1 MLANFFNSWLP
12 SSIAKKFIW
21 WKAVLLV
28 FFLKFCCTTFPNW
41 ARNFAKGKM
50 YNELKGT
57 ISEEEFDKH
66 FNPPYDPMQQR
77 FCWSPQG
84 DFFKPIR

>member
-1 MLANFFNSWLP
+1 
-12 SSIAKKFIW
+12 
-21 WKAVLLV
+21 
-28 FFLKFCCTTFPNW
+28 
-41 ARNFAKGKM
+41 M
-50 YNELKGT
+50 YNELKGVM
-57 ISEEEFDKH
+57 SEEEFDKH